1 MDVCQYVCPFAGWLF
16 WCEMGV
22 TVNKDGVQSVKGG
35 FPIIENVDVVE
46 WKELD
51 VVVEC
56 CENAVV
62 NGGDINTEL
71 FLDVDWCTLRP
82 S

>member
-1 MDVCQYVCPFAGWLF
+1 MWI
-16 WCEMGV
+16 
-22 TVNKDGVQSVKGG
+22 S
-35 FPIIENVDVVE
+35 IENADVVE
-46 WKELD
+46 WKEYD

-62 NGGDINTEL
+62 NGGDINMEL